1 MPEKLNI
8 NESMKILEQ
17 SGILKTNIT
26 MNELLDAS
34 RKMERIGDVDELADS
49 QAIVHKNYIF
59 INIGSEKVIPVD
71 PIKDS
76 IKDSIKGPLKRK
88 L

>member
-17 SGILKTNIT
+17 SGILKSDIT
-26 MNELLDAS
+26 MKEVLDAS
-34 RKMERIGDVDELADS
+34 RRMEGIGDVDELADS
-49 QAIVHKNYIF
+49 QAIVHKNFIF
-59 INIGSEKVIPVD
+59 LNIGSEKLIPVD
-71 PIKDS
+71 PIKS
-76 IKDSIKGPLKRK
+76 PIKGPIKRR